1 MKKYDGKLTSIN
13 RIMLCCLLALTLV
26 SCATGHYKL
35 DVRYMPQTESTKAA
49 DSGMQQC
56 IITTAQFNDERN
68 EPDREFI
75 GKRIHG
81 DSSVRKA
88 VPLTLTPSETV
99 GTAIKDAFFKNGY
112 TVFGGTPAWDCTGTS
127 VREEWGNLV
136 VGGFIEELDVTS
148 RTDFLSAEYKTKVKL
163 RVIFADVKQKSILYT
178 TSIESSSSFS
188 HLFFN
193 QSRMEQEI
201 NNTLSSAVE
210 KMFTD
215 NKVKEIINS
224 MTHK

>member
-1 MKKYDGKLTSIN
+1 MKKYTGQLIHIN
-13 RIMLCCLLALTLV
+13 RIVLCFVFAITLI
-26 SCATGHYKL
+26 SCATTGHYQL
-35 DVRYMPQTESTKAA
+35 DVRYMPQMESKSA

-68 EPDREFI
+68 QPDREFI
-75 GKRIHG
+75 GKRIQG

-88 VPLTLTPSETV
+88 VPLTMTPSETV

-112 TVFGGTPAWDCTGTS
+112 TVFGGTPAWNCTGTS

-148 RTDFLSAEYKTKVKL
+148 RTAFLSAEYKTKVKL

-201 NNTLSSAVE
+201 SNTLSSAVE
-210 KMFTD
+210 KMFAD
-215 NKVKEIINS
+215 NKVKEIISS
-224 MTHK
+224 MTQK